1 MINKPLSERYSKL
14 VTLLGGVCV
23 LHCLAT
29 PFVIILLPSLSQFFT
44 ETAEMI
50 IVLSVVPIG
59 VAGFYPTWIKHKNS
73 KVHIGFI
80 LGMLALLVSQ
90 FLLHIDHNLVNGE
103 MELSSMFMVGSKMGL
118 SMLGAIFMAWSMY
131 KNHSHSHSCK
141 VPGHVH

>member
-1 MINKPLSERYSKL
+1 MINKPLSERYSKV
-14 VTLLGGVCV
+14 VTLLGGLCV
-23 LHCLAT
+23 VHCLAT
-29 PFVIILLPSLSQFFT
+29 PFVIVLLPSLSQFFT

-90 FLLHIDHNLVNGE
+90 FTLHIDHTLVNTH
-103 MELSSMFMVGSKMGL
+103 MDFSSSMMIGSKMGL
-118 SMLGAIFMAWSMY
+118 SIIGALFMAWSMY
-131 KNHSHSHSCK
+131 KNHKHSHSCK
-141 VPGHVH
+141 VPEHVH